1 MHGGHGKPGA
11 PAARERQPE
20 VVDFLPG
27 LALSRS
33 FYDGAVRP
41 LLDEHFPALPHAACL
56 IGFGSEVLGFD
67 TARSADHNWGPRLQ
81 LFAADEHDAV
91 TALLADRLPAEWLGR
106 PTVFPMTMDPEPR
119 LRIEVTDAGRWLSDW
134 LGFDPRPGVTLTD
147 WLATPAQLLLEVTA
161 GAVFH
166 DGPGELRAVR
176 RALAWYPDD
185 VWRHVLACQW
195 QRINREEALPGRC
208 AEVGDEVG
216 SLVIIARLVR
226 DVMRL
231 CLLMARRYPPA
242 GKWLGTAFA
251 RLPDLGELPDRLAGA
266 LTAPDWPARED
277 HLVAA
282 YRTIAVRHN
291 DLGLTKPLSPDC
303 ETHLG
308 RPARVL
314 GCGRFRR
321 ALQDTIVDPMVR
333 ALPPAGALDQFVDS
347 MDATRDH
354 QLARALASQLA

>member
-1 MHGGHGKPGA
+1 M
-11 PAARERQPE
+11 
-20 VVDFLPG
+20 DFLPG

-41 LLDEHFPALPHAACL
+41 LLDEHCPGLSYAACL
-56 IGFGSEVLGFD
+56 IGFGSEVLGYD

-81 LFAADEHDAV
+81 LFTADDQEVIA
-91 TALLADRLPAEWLGR
+91 ALLAKGLPTTWLGH
-106 PTVFPMTMDPEPR
+106 PTAFPMTMDPEPR
-119 LRIEVTDAGRWLSDW
+119 PRIEVTDAGRWLSDW
-134 LGFDPRPGVTLTD
+134 IGFDPRLGVTLTD

-166 DGPGELRAVR
+166 DGPGELTAVR

-195 QRINREEALPGRC
+195 QRINTYEATPGRC
-208 AEVGDEVG
+208 AELGDDIG
-216 SLVIIARLVR
+216 SLTITARLVR
-226 DVMRL
+226 DIMRL

-242 GKWLGTAFA
+242 GKWLSTAFA
-251 RLPDLGELPDRLAGA
+251 RLPGIGDLPDHLACA
-266 LTAPDWPARED
+266 LTATGWPARED

-282 YRTIAVRHN
+282 YRAIAVRHN
-291 DLGLTKPLSPDC
+291 ELGLTEPLSPEC

-308 RPARVL
+308 RPSRL
-314 GCGRFRR
+314 LSCGRFRR
-321 ALQDTIVDPMVR
+321 ALQATITDPTVR

-347 MDATRDH
+347 VDATRDH